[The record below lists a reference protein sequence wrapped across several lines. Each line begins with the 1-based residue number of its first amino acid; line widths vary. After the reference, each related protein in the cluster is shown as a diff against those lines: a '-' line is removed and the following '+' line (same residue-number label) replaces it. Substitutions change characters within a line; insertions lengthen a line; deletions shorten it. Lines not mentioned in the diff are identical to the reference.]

1 MHLVTGKVSVS
12 FMFSISVPFTLCQ
25 YQLACITETNCLQ
38 DFYILF
44 KIFFKWQSTR
54 NVFWFLGGGAKKNI
68 PKQRERGIRT

>member
-25 YQLACITETNCLQ
+25 YQLACITETNCLK

-54 NVFWFLGGGAKKNI
+54 KRF
-68 PKQRERGIRT
+68 